1 MRVGCQAAANQGR
14 GWRQV
19 GVAPEA
25 EPWPREPPLQ
35 VEWAGGRGGE
45 GMAGG
50 PQIRP
55 SQAGPGRAGLRR
67 RGLRR
72 GEVGALPRRLRGVGG
87 PGAAEGP
94 ALASGGAGPAWRP
107 EGRTGEAGS

>member
-19 GVAPEA
+19 GVAPGA

-50 PQIRP
+50 PRIRP
-55 SQAGPGRAGLRR
+55 SQAGPGRA
-67 RGLRR
+67 
-72 GEVGALPRRLRGVGG
+72 
-87 PGAAEGP
+87 AAER
-94 ALASGGAGPAWRP
+94 AAARGGWRP
-107 EGRTGEAGS
+107 SPPAERSGRTRGGRGTSLGLGRGGTGVEA